1 MWFSELHTLKALKRM
16 AGSRKNTTGS
26 TSRNFLRKSCE
37 ETSFN
42 QRHIGNHG
50 FQRDPSSI
58 AESKSSKGKSTKVGA
73 QNKQQERRHQ
83 DLLYQQSQVLEG
95 IDNVYPP
102 IVITESNDNEEITL
116 AGIPTTSNAS
126 MPKEQQKLYNKKALH
141 VKRAMAVELAI
152 TTRSK
157 FERSEATGTSIVDA
171 SEEKGYG
178 NAEVIKD
185 NLYLLGKAEESGF
198 NSSTGMKKYNKL
210 TNKQFSY
217 LSTTDFRSNHL
228 HSKLQLLKGS
238 NKYKLQVSERSERA
252 LRKTIVRATTRTNII
267 PLNSNSFRIRLAPSS
282 PLGAV
287 RGRWQRVRR
296 QRFLDRVRRSCWRVE
311 FVRL

>member
-1 MWFSELHTLKALKRM
+1 MGPCLLHMQPGRYPGVSVCVCVCVWGQKIVWFSELHTLKALKRM

-116 AGIPTTSNAS
+116 AGIPLPATH
-126 MPKEQQKLYNKKALH
+126 QCQ
-141 VKRAMAVELAI
+141 
-152 TTRSK
+152 RSS
-157 FERSEATGTSIVDA
+157 R
-171 SEEKGYG
+171 
-178 NAEVIKD
+178 
-185 NLYLLGKAEESGF
+185 
-198 NSSTGMKKYNKL
+198 SSTTK
-210 TNKQFSY
+210 
-217 LSTTDFRSNHL
+217 
-228 HSKLQLLKGS
+228 
-238 NKYKLQVSERSERA
+238 
-252 LRKTIVRATTRTNII
+252 
-267 PLNSNSFRIRLAPSS
+267 RL
-282 PLGAV
+282 
-287 RGRWQRVRR
+287 
-296 QRFLDRVRRSCWRVE
+296 CT
-311 FVRL
+311 